1 MLNKNTRSLIN
12 KLKSNDPSIDPC
24 GNPAITFLS
33 ELNLL
38 LIVPFVFC
46 SLKNYAKSLKR

>member
-24 GNPAITFLS
+24 GTPTITFLS

-38 LIVPFVFC
+38 LIVPFDFC
-46 SLKNYAKSLKR
+46 SLKNYAKSLKC